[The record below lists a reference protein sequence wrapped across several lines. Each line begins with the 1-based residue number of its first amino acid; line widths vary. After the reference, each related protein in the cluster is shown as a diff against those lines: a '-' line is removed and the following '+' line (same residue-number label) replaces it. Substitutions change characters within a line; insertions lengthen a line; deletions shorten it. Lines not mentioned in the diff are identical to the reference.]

1 MIRFILTIAILGS
14 LAAFVTKPSQERVE
28 QILSDKIVL
37 AISDRELNT
46 NSDAGA
52 MAATALCKID
62 PKACAKLILS
72 GAQIE
77 YVDQYLFAS
86 VKLSGFGKEAR
97 CYGVFLNLLCPGGD
111 PTR

>member
-1 MIRFILTIAILGS
+1 MIRFILTVAILGS
-14 LAAFVTKPSQERVE
+14 LAAFVTKPSEERVA

-37 AISDRELNT
+37 AISDRELNA
-46 NSDAGA
+46 SGDAGA

-72 GAQIE
+72 GAKID
-77 YVDQYLFAS
+77 YADQYLFAS
-86 VKLSGFGKEAR
+86 IGLSGFGKEAK
-97 CYGVFLNLLCPGGD
+97 CYGAFLNLLCPGGD